1 METYWKVEC
10 RYYGIFHN
18 CRIRKKWSIS
28 KRRVAIYCKEG
39 RFKVAILKG
48 NMWLVPSNVEKP
60 QDPRKE
66 RKNK

>member
-1 METYWKVEC
+1 MEYFTTAELA
-10 RYYGIFHN
+10 
-18 CRIRKKWSIS
+18 KKWSIS
-28 KRRVAIYCKEG
+28 QRRVAIYCKEG
-39 RFKVAILKG
+39 RFKGAILKG